1 MLLDIQVASMPGRTE
16 EKDHISQAAS
26 DALSRPAELL
36 LCDCSQWLV
45 GFKGN
50 LLRLGLWM
58 KHLGDC
64 DFTDFTQAMHGWFEP
79 VLIIKASLLTILTAL
94 VTVHIKAPWK
104 MPVFGHQV

>member
-26 DALSRPAELL
+26 DALSRPAEML

-50 LLRLGLWM
+50 LLRLGL
-58 KHLGDC
+58 
-64 DFTDFTQAMHGWFEP
+64 
-79 VLIIKASLLTILTAL
+79 
-94 VTVHIKAPWK
+94 
-104 MPVFGHQV
+104 